1 MAPYHNITTAE
12 LSQFLDDVAK
22 NVSHDENTDFKKLLL
37 YLFGFTNVKLLELTT
52 NPLPENVALT
62 ARLFDCI
69 DMVLTSKKHLLNTLV
84 TSDELKAVLDGST
97 VVAILPTSTSS
108 PSTMIYEWSVHFA
121 CSWLPKFPESLEIT
135 NLVKSF
141 LMALVNNIT
150 VHLHAFRYK
159 KHLRT
164 ILVDLVE
171 ANVAKLFEYMPL
183 ISLKDD
189 FATVYAPLLAS
200 GVHLFTVVNDY
211 DITHKLALHDVG
223 TALRFDAIARKLEF
237 IFSSTHLDALLTD
250 AADPKLKLVDNL
262 RSVLLLNM
270 TYNLLLD
277 SNTKWSQIDLL
288 LRWIHAHFE
297 SFKASPRRSLMK
309 SYNRATCSC
318 IMKIY
323 TMCRDKS
330 LLANFYN
337 SFQMHGFLVGQPL
350 DANDPPGSVYPPS
363 ILKVLNVLHFQFSIL
378 INPDEA
384 QAAAEKYS
392 LASAAFADKEHNWL
406 RELILNQLPGT
417 VTNTLK
423 FIVLSK
429 FLFQQYRSQKRLEKK
444 DISEISQWLDYVMDV
459 IYRDGKSPGT
469 RVFESRMTFYTF
481 ITALQYVPCIINEDF
496 DFESGT
502 CTKCDKHAA
511 KNIYL
516 EVSAKRKQI
525 NEQFE
530 ANVLYTEI
538 VCGFILRQKMKEL
551 NEDPLLASNFLLMLC
566 NLFLTFRPSKTEND
580 PCLQFV
586 LQCLS
591 ESKNRDVRILAS
603 RVLPLFIIRD
613 FDETLEVIF
622 RHIFQSVSIINY
634 RGENGRIY
642 LAESSLLALSE
653 LAVVSEGEWLC
664 VIFFKLI
671 DAFGESNE
679 QHVNLAHNCVLYVA
693 AAKSVTPYKL
703 LSPFLPSMA
712 ERIIRNPRMF
722 SRLTELLRI
731 SKKYFLNNTRDYTTP
746 RLLEYYQHDFIQE
759 IADASNMDKA
769 KLMAKTL
776 PRIMATYLCKDD
788 RIDMGYIMNVLRN
801 ASPSYQNV
809 TITELIDVGEVLWY
823 ILLQMQFDEKGRL
836 LNEKRIFAAIIYVA
850 KVHWANRA
858 KYQGTVEGRPD
869 KDSFDYVKYVLG
881 DHVLELVRRFSENVH
896 HVKGIKPYLEKV
908 GSLKAMQFLI
918 SRDIDAASSALGQ
931 ISTCLQASLENKSLE
946 IPAIECWNV
955 LVQNL
960 KTRHLVS
967 LFDISISLIF
977 QKFASFQHKSKLIA
991 TEILNKLF
999 LELRDYNKYAL
1010 YYFSVPFIKDLDK
1023 YFFLEPSVINSMRPK
1038 SKLSYF
1044 PEFAR
1049 RLQTNNKYVVH
1060 QALDD
1065 LLNFTNKYQESC
1077 QREEFR
1083 DTANEECL
1091 SVLMR
1096 NLLDISVQ
1104 FKTKTPAISTK
1115 CAKAIASIGALDSNR
1130 FNFKTIKSQI
1140 IILHDFHDYNENS
1153 EFLCNFIKEKV
1164 IKNFWASN
1172 DPFKQLFSAY
1182 SMQEFLKVM
1191 GLKESILG
1199 PESQGY
1205 LSKVWNSFSDID
1217 KSTLTPLLTSKY
1229 MAPNPR
1235 YEPIEYPIYRLGMRY
1250 DKWLVDFTVNLVR
1263 RPFPHPPR
1271 KSDPGYKRTVIFET
1285 CSMLIRDEEISISQH
1300 ILKYVALSHIVN
1312 GDEKAKADILN
1323 EFLSIL
1329 NTSGSLA
1336 SSSERIENLKLC
1348 FQAVFEVIDYFNE
1361 WVSAATQKLSDT
1373 HLSKTDL
1380 SYLKRNKS
1388 YVQAFLKEIPMELIA
1403 VTSSE
1408 CDSYERTIL
1417 YLEKCYRDGKVE
1429 KNNKLDNLSI
1439 ASTLQSVYSN
1449 IDDFDALDGVLK
1461 KFSTS
1466 NLAEKLDTFQYN
1478 ENWSIAQ
1485 ESFQVLS
1492 KIGGDSERVE
1502 YNTKL
1507 LKSLADHALYD
1518 KVLSTLESK
1527 YNNGTISQ
1535 MPIAWA
1541 TVGLRAAIASGE
1553 SEQIRKWQMIS
1564 GSVGRAQDVESVVN
1578 SKFSEALL
1586 SIDGNQHN
1594 FDNYVEQIY
1603 ELIGQS
1609 LSLSMSSSFSRNS
1622 NLMTLLHVVFD
1633 TSLIASA
1640 LGEVDPNLQTELELV
1655 LKERLANTDLSF
1667 DNQWRILSVH
1677 RVANTLTKNNAKI
1690 SEILLK
1696 GSEIARRSDRFDIAT
1711 KSIMNAMVLN
1721 DQLANVEYAHL
1732 LWDEGKQTE
1741 AIKTLSENLPKRT
1754 SSNVRKGATT
1764 QLQYALWLDES
1775 SHSSSAT
1782 IIAEYT
1788 KAFKFD
1794 PTWEKPYFE
1803 LGKYYSKVMES
1814 RNDTSGTYEQE
1825 IVRFYLKALGL
1836 GPTYIF
1842 EALPKFITVWLDFAQ
1857 RPNKSRDAE
1866 RRLNQIV
1873 QDIQSYR
1880 LSIPV
1885 YVWYTSITQLLSRI
1899 THKHPPSAEMMLQ
1912 IIELL
1917 VRTYPK
1923 HSLWY
1928 VLSHLKSKD
1937 LNRREKVTR
1946 ILHNVQSDR
1955 ALSASI
1961 INAKELFE
1969 ILEKLA
1975 SHKIKKLVN
1984 KRWFLNTD
1992 FGIEDLTKRYDSLVI
2007 PVKSNLEIRLPAGR
2021 HTNKANLAFPKSAS
2035 ITFDG
2040 FNAEVNVFH
2049 SLQKPKQIT
2058 IRGTDIRPYRL
2069 MVKRDDTRKDA
2080 KVFEFTNMINRL
2092 LSANADA
2099 RKRNLVIENY
2109 SVIPLAEDMGV
2120 IEFVQDVAT
2129 MKSVIHHQQVK
2140 TGHVVNERK
2149 LFEKLADCQKG
2160 VKALKDPE
2168 SLNTLVDFFEKLCE
2182 QTPPVLHQWFIDQFS
2197 DPAVWYL
2204 ARKGYTTTAAVM
2216 SIVGYVVGLGDR
2228 HCENIL
2234 FFKKNGKALHI
2245 DFDCLF
2251 DKGATLPTPEIVP
2264 FRLTQNMVD
2273 AMGITGIE
2281 GTFRITCEVT
2291 AQLVRE
2297 NEASLM
2303 NILETLIYDPLL
2315 DWKTQ
2320 DNPQDHLRKVRRK
2333 IRGLLDEKEGL
2344 PMNVHGQVDVLIQEA
2359 ITTENLSQM
2368 YGGWAPY
2375 V

>member
-2168 SLNTLVDFFEKLCE
+2168 SLNTLVDFLRNYVSK
-2182 QTPPVLHQWFIDQFS
+2182 LHQSSIN
-2197 DPAVWYL
+2197 AVWYL